1 MREVSPM
8 KQSYLTAAFQKTA
21 KDYRAQT
28 ETLNSA
34 FDARLS
40 QPCRENAGVSPE
52 KKRHLESKI
61 LPGIAAYETL
71 QMVIAQRAGAA
82 NLSRLCGAAGMAAEK
97 DLCAVAAYSG
107 ALSKSTRHLCGADP
121 QVVWYG

>member
-1 MREVSPM
+1 M

-28 ETLNSA
+28 ETMNSA

-40 QPCRENAGVSPE
+40 QLRRENAGVSPE
-52 KKRHLESKI
+52 EKRHLESQI

-71 QMVIAQRAGAA
+71 QMVMPKEQALQTFHGYMER
-82 NLSRLCGAAGMAAEK
+82 R
-97 DLCAVAAYSG
+97 DLG
-107 ALSKSTRHLCGADP
+107 GIQNETHP
-121 QVVWYG
+121 F